1 MAMMR
6 SRFDGGKTKRLL
18 YFIPV
23 LLWMA
28 VIFWFSSNNGDRSS
42 LQSGRVS
49 YMVATMVDKTF
60 GLDMSDMERMSF
72 SLGISF
78 MVRKTAH
85 FTEYFVLGLL
95 LYMAVGVNFGSTL
108 DMLDADL
115 RLGKILRLR
124 YFLPVVI
131 VFGYA
136 GTDELHQYF
145 VPDRCCSFRDV
156 LIDTAGGLSAVLI
169 IGIVRYIHKRA
180 AYNKA
185 RRSARGMNDENM

>member
-6 SRFDGGKTKRLL
+6 SRFDGVKTKRLL

-49 YMVATMVDKTF
+49 YMVASMVDKTF

-72 SLGISF
+72 SSGISF

-95 LYMAVGVNFGSTL
+95 LYMAVGINFGSTL

-156 LIDTAGGLSAVLI
+156 LIDTAGGLSAVLV

>member
-49 YMVATMVDKTF
+49 YMVASMVDRTF

-72 SLGISF
+72 SSGISF

>member
-1 MAMMR
+1 M
-6 SRFDGGKTKRLL
+6 GIKKKRLL

-42 LQSGRVS
+42 LQSGRIS
-49 YMVATMVDKTF
+49 YIVASVVDKTF
-60 GLDMSDMERMSF
+60 ALEMSDMERMNF
-72 SLGISF
+72 SSGISF
-78 MVRKTAH
+78 VVRKTAH

-95 LYMAVGVNFGSTL
+95 LYMAVSVNFGSIL

-115 RLGKILRLR
+115 RLGRILRLR

-156 LIDTAGGLSAVLI
+156 LIDTAGGLSAILI
-169 IGIVRYIHKRA
+169 IIIARYIHGRT

>member
-49 YMVATMVDKTF
+49 YMVASMVDKTF

-72 SLGISF
+72 SSGISF

-95 LYMAVGVNFGSTL
+95 LYMAVGVSFGSTL

>member
-6 SRFDGGKTKRLL
+6 SRFDGVKTKRLL

-49 YMVATMVDKTF
+49 YMVASMVDKTF

-72 SLGISF
+72 SSGISF

-95 LYMAVGVNFGSTL
+95 LYMAISINFGSTL

-115 RLGKILRLR
+115 RFGKILRLR

-156 LIDTAGGLSAVLI
+156 LIDTTGGLSAVLI

>member
-6 SRFDGGKTKRLL
+6 SRFDGVKTKRLL

-49 YMVATMVDKTF
+49 YMVASMIDKTF
-60 GLDMSDMERMSF
+60 RLDMSDMERMSF
-72 SLGISF
+72 SSGISF

>member
-1 MAMMR
+1 M
-6 SRFDGGKTKRLL
+6 GIKKKRPL

-42 LQSGRVS
+42 LQSGRIS
-49 YMVATMVDKTF
+49 YIVASVVDKTF
-60 GLDMSDMERMSF
+60 ALDMSDMEKMNF
-72 SLGISF
+72 SSGISF

-95 LYMAVGVNFGSTL
+95 LYMAVSVNFGSIL

-115 RLGKILRLR
+115 RLGRIFRLR
-124 YFLPVVI
+124 YFLPVVM

-136 GTDELHQYF
+136 GTDELRQYF

-156 LIDTAGGLSAVLI
+156 LIDTAGGLCAVFI
-169 IGIVRYIHKRA
+169 IIIARYIRGRA